1 MDIWLILIGF
11 FVGTVGTLIGAG
23 GGFIL
28 MPFLLLMYP
37 SENAQNL
44 TAISLAVIFMNT
56 VSGSISYA
64 FKRRIDYRSVIIF
77 SIAGA
82 PGALLGAYAIGF
94 FPREQFN
101 ILFGGLL
108 GLVSMYLLVN
118 PKKMKPIDHLIT
130 NSKYPVRTLVDS
142 TGHEYIISYNQMVG
156 VIISIGVGFIS
167 SFLGIGGGIIHVPAM
182 VNILDF
188 PVHIAIATSHSIL
201 AVMSA
206 IGTGE
211 HIIAGH
217 LDHSWSRILLL
228 APGVILGAQLGAYLS
243 PKMKDTWI
251 IKGLAFALM
260 MVALRFILS

>member
-1 MDIWLILIGF
+1 MKLGF
-11 FVGTVGTLIGAG
+11 D
-23 GGFIL
+23 
-28 MPFLLLMYP
+28 
-37 SENAQNL
+37 N
-44 TAISLAVIFMNT
+44 
-56 VSGSISYA
+56 
-64 FKRRIDYRSVIIF
+64 DYKSAIIF

-82 PGALLGAYAIGF
+82 PGTLLGAYAIGF
-94 FPREQFN
+94 FPRQQFN

-108 GLVSMYLLVN
+108 GLVSLYLLLN
-118 PKKMKPIDHLIT
+118 PKKLKPVDHLIV
-130 NSKYPVRTLVDS
+130 NSKYPIRTLVDS
-142 TGHEYIISYNQMVG
+142 SGHQYTISYNQTIG
-156 VIISIGVGFIS
+156 ILLSIGVGFVS

-217 LDHSWSRILLL
+217 LNHSWSRILLL

-260 MVALRFILS
+260 MVALRFIFS